1 MSPIDKELFMN
12 FFRRFTPAAALI
24 LIVTLA
30 AGSASAWAGAPVPLT
45 AATGTPDEICAT
57 ATADLEEPETR
68 QFEQAGD
75 VLQGGVD
82 YWAVI
87 CTDAGAIFLD
97 LYEDKAPI
105 TVNNFV
111 FLAQQ
116 GYYNHT
122 TFHRVLPGFMAQA
135 GDPTGTGGGGPGY
148 EFEDETDNGLAF
160 DQFGLL
166 AMANAGANTN
176 GSQFFITY
184 ALTPWLDG
192 NHTIFGHVF
201 QGIDVAE
208 RLTLRDPEGNPGYEG
223 AALHTVVIVE
233 DRDSVDATPDSPP
246 SLDHFQF
253 LLEQNIAGRLTNL
266 FTLVEDY
273 SHVYDLQAEAQS
285 WQDDGGDELVSFLWA
300 YLSDSGFIGTAAIL
314 TQVNTCSENPAD
326 LPVWLVGFQ
335 VSDYGTADAAQAVVF
350 DNTRADK
357 LVSTGAYEAYV
368 DPADVQGRLFSLAL
382 PAEGWCKANG
392 VYYRLEV
399 PYGRYLLSTDLVLD
413 GDVINDQAEP
423 TPAQYLGFV
432 TEDLLLGTIGSVLD
446 RGNATE

>member
-1 MSPIDKELFMN
+1 MN
-12 FFRRFTPAAALI
+12 FFRRFTPATVLI
-24 LIVTLA
+24 LIVALT
-30 AGSASAWAGAPVPLT
+30 AGSTSVLAGAPVPLT
-45 AATGTPDEICAT
+45 ETTGTPDEICAA
-57 ATADLEEPETR
+57 ATADLKEPETR

-75 VLQGGVD
+75 ALQDGVD
-82 YWAVI
+82 YWAVMCI
-87 CTDAGAIFLD
+87 DAGAIYLD

-105 TVNNFV
+105 AVNNFV

-116 GYYNHT
+116 GYYNNT
-122 TFHRVLPGFMAQA
+122 TFHRVLPGFMAQG

-148 EFEDETDNGLAF
+148 EFEDETDNGLTF

-184 ALTPWLDG
+184 APTPWLDG

-208 RLTLRDPEGNPGYEG
+208 LLTLRDPEQNPGYEG

-233 DRDSVDATPDSPP
+233 DPASVNATPDGPP
-246 SLDHFQF
+246 SPDHFQA
-253 LLEQNIAGRLTNL
+253 LLKQNVADRLTYL

-273 SHVYDLQAEAQS
+273 SHVYDLQAEAES
-285 WQDDGGDELVSFLWA
+285 WQDDGGDELVDFMRA
-300 YLSDSGFIGTAAIL
+300 YLSDSGFVGTAAIL
-314 TQVNTCSENPAD
+314 MQISTCPENSAD

-368 DPADVQGRLFSLAL
+368 DLADVQGRLFSLSL

-392 VYYRLEV
+392 VYYRLEI

-413 GDVINDQAEP
+413 GEVINDQSDP
-423 TPAQYLGFV
+423 TPAPYLGLV
-432 TEDLLLGTIGSVLD
+432 TRELLVNTIGSVLD
-446 RGNATE
+446 RGNVTE